1 MKVFLTETIHNE
13 GVKYLQGFAQ
23 VVQATSIN
31 EDSIIKEA
39 QECDA
44 ILVRSAKITDNIVN
58 NLPNLKVV
66 GKHGIGVDNIDVDS
80 CTKNN
85 VAVVNAPKS
94 NINAVAEHTVAL
106 ILAAC
111 KNINLLDNSTRE
123 GKYTDRNV
131 YPTIEIQGK
140 TIGFI
145 GMGNIASLVA
155 KKLGGFEVNIIAYDP
170 FRISMENGVLVDD
183 INEIYKNSDIITLH
197 IPFTKENKNLISS
210 KQFDMMKNTAILV
223 NAARGGIVDE
233 DALYDALYN
242 KKISFAAFDVFEA
255 EPPLK
260 TDKLFTLDNIIVS
273 PHNAALTQQALI
285 NMATHSAQ
293 GIYECLT
300 GKEITWLVNKEVFNS

>member
-1 MKVFLTETIHNE
+1 MKVFLTEKIHDD
-13 GVKYLQGFAQ
+13 GVKYIQKFAQ

-44 ILVRSAKITDNIVN
+44 ILVRSAKITNNIIN

-80 CTKNN
+80 CTKNK

-106 ILAAC
+106 MLAAC
-111 KNINLLDNSTRE
+111 KNINFLDNSTRE
-123 GKYTDRNV
+123 GKFADRNS
-131 YPTIEIQGK
+131 YPTIEVQGK

-155 KKLGGFEVNIIAYDP
+155 KKLSGFDVNIIAYDP
-170 FRISMENGVLVDD
+170 FRTSLENGVLVND
-183 INEIYKNSDIITLH
+183 INEIYRNSDIITLH
-197 IPFTKENKNLISS
+197 IPLTKENKNLISS
-210 KQFDMMKNTAILV
+210 KQFDMMKKTAVLV

-233 DALYDALYN
+233 VALYDALYS

-260 TDKLFTLDNIIVS
+260 TDKLLTLDNIIVS

-285 NMATHSAQ
+285 NMALHSAQ
-293 GIYECLT
+293 GIYECLS
-300 GKEITWLVNKEVFNS
+300 GKEITWLVNKEMLNS